1 MQELVDCSRDTMA
14 SPDARPDR
22 SPTLSD
28 EEKMTAAGQTQGGI
42 LKDQP
47 TNGSLRAAQATDTVG
62 GDDVLGLQDLD
73 PALNMKMHLVNDVRL
88 HHALACSRF

>member
-1 MQELVDCSRDTMA
+1 MA
-14 SPDARPDR
+14 SPDARSDR
-22 SPTLSD
+22 SPTLGD
-28 EEKMTAAGQTQGGI
+28 EEKMTTAGQTRGGI

-47 TNGSLRAAQATDTVG
+47 SHGSDVQTAQATDTVG

-88 HHALACSRF
+88 HHALVLS